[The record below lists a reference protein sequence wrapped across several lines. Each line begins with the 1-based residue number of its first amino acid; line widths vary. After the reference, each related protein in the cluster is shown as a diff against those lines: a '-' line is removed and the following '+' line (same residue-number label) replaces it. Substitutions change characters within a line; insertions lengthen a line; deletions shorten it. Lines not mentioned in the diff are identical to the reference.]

1 MTIKG
6 YIDAIEKTL
15 ESVLCLRNFPSEL
28 VEKHNKPEI
37 EMYDH
42 DKSNKALI
50 LKPIVIA
57 RSDREKC
64 LIEASVNSVRVSLA
78 IK

>member
-1 MTIKG
+1 MTK
-6 YIDAIEKTL
+6 KP
-15 ESVLCLRNFPSEL
+15 ESLIREYLSNHRHEL

-37 EMYDH
+37 EMHDH

-50 LKPIVIA
+50 LKPIVLA
-57 RSDREKC
+57 RSEREKC
-64 LIEASVNSVRVSLA
+64 LIEASVNSVRISLK

>member
-1 MTIKG
+1 MKG
-6 YIDAIEKTL
+6 YTEAIEKTL

-42 DKSNKALI
+42 DKSNKCVV
-50 LKPIVIA
+50 LKPIMIA
-57 RSDREKC
+57 RSKRERC
-64 LIEASVNSVRVSLA
+64 LIEASVNSVRISLK